1 MLEEMKYPIN
11 EVFRS
16 LQCEGFYSGRTA
28 VFIRFSGCNKSCSW
42 CDTDHTTKLELTP
55 SEIIEHMTATG
66 WKEADLVVLTGGEPT
81 IHNLEPICK
90 EIIKAHAGVEIAI
103 ETNGTNCSE
112 LRRLRNDQLLNW
124 ITISPKDINDAC
136 KDWRNLAN
144 EVKIVMDPKNL
155 PHLYELFISP
165 CLFDDEHCCFIQPCS
180 QDYAPA
186 VKYVLEHPQW
196 RLSVQTQ
203 KIIKVL

>member
-16 LQCEGFYSGRTA
+16 IQCEGFYAGRAA

-55 SEIIEHMTATG
+55 SEIIEHMIATG
-66 WKEADLVVLTGGEPT
+66 WVVLFDLVVLTGGEPT
-81 IHNLEPICK
+81 IHNLKPIC
-90 EIIKAHAGVEIAI
+90 EALVNVNGGIEIAI
-103 ETNGTNCSE
+103 ETNGTNPKT
-112 LRRLRNDQLLNW
+112 LARLKKGQLLDW
-124 ITISPKDINDAC
+124 ITISPKDIKDAC
-136 KDWRNLAN
+136 LEWDDIAD
-144 EVKIVMDPKNL
+144 EVKIVMDPDN
-155 PHLYELFISP
+155 PPARYTPCISH
-165 CLFDDEHCCFIQPCS
+165 LFDEQCCFIQPCS